1 MSSETRAFHH
11 SRLDPSEAS
20 PQNLEVPEHIDIESN
35 GVRLHT
41 VLAGP
46 GEGPPLI
53 LLHGF
58 PEFWYGWRH
67 QIGPLARAGYRV
79 IVPDQRGYNLSD
91 KPAGVRDYRGE
102 ALVAD
107 LLGLMQALKLQRTSL
122 IGHDWGAAV
131 AWWAASAH
139 PDRIE
144 RLAILNVPHPK
155 VMARALR
162 TSWRQ
167 RLRSWYIAFF
177 QLPRVPELM
186 LRAAGFAG
194 MKAALRRSARSGTF
208 SAAELNTYR
217 QAWAQPGALTA
228 MLNWYRAAARYRP
241 RISLQGKIQVP
252 TLMIWGA
259 RDIALGLELSQASI
273 ELCERG
279 RLVVLEE
286 ATHFVQHCA
295 AGEVNRLLL
304 EFLSEE
310 NP

>member
-1 MSSETRAFHH
+1 MSFETRAFRH
-11 SRLDPSEAS
+11 SPLDPGAASSE
-20 PQNLEVPEHIDIESN
+20 NLESLEQIDIESN

-46 GEGPPLI
+46 GEGTPLI

-67 QIGPLARAGYRV
+67 QIGPLAQAGYRV
-79 IVPDQRGYNLSD
+79 IVPDQRGYNLSG

-107 LLGLMQALKLQRTSL
+107 LFGLMQALDVQRASL

-131 AWWAASAH
+131 AWWAATAH
-139 PDRIE
+139 AERIE
-144 RLAILNVPHPK
+144 RLVILNVPHPK

-177 QLPRVPELM
+177 QLPRLPEL
-186 LRAAGFAG
+186 LLGAAGFAG
-194 MKAALRRSARSGTF
+194 MVATMRRSGRSGTF

-217 QAWAQPGALTA
+217 QAWGQPGALTA

-259 RDIALGLELSQASI
+259 RDIAMGLGLARASL
-273 ELCERG
+273 EWCEHG
-279 RLVVLEE
+279 QLVVLEE
-286 ATHFVQHCA
+286 ATHWVQHDA
-295 AGEVNRLLL
+295 ADEVNRLLL
-304 EFLSEE
+304 GFLSEG

>member
-1 MSSETRAFHH
+1 MSSKPHAFHH
-11 SRLDPSEAS
+11 PRLSPSAAS
-20 PQNLEVPEHIDIESN
+20 HESLESLEHIEIESN

-67 QIGPLARAGYRV
+67 QIGPLAQAGYRV
-79 IVPDQRGYNLSD
+79 IVPDQRGYNLSE
-91 KPAGVRDYRGE
+91 KPAGVREYRGE
-102 ALVAD
+102 ALVED
-107 LLGLMQALKLQRTSL
+107 VLGLMQALGLQRVSV

-131 AWWAASAH
+131 AWWTASAY
-139 PDRIE
+139 PERIE
-144 RLAILNVPHPK
+144 RLVILNVPHPK

-177 QLPRVPELM
+177 QLPRVPELL
-186 LRAAGFAG
+186 LRAAGFARMQAG
-194 MKAALRRSARSGTF
+194 LRRSARSGTF
-208 SAAELNTYR
+208 VAPELEAYR

-241 RISLQGKIQVP
+241 RISLRKKIQVP

-259 RDIALGLELSQASI
+259 RDLALGLELAQASI

-286 ATHFVQHCA
+286 ATHWVQHE
-295 AGEVNRLLL
+295 AGDEVNRLLL

-310 NP
+310 TP

>member
-1 MSSETRAFHH
+1 MSRESGAFHH
-11 SRLDPSEAS
+11 SPLDPAAAS
-20 PQNLEVPEHIDIESN
+20 SQNLESLEHIEIESN

-41 VLAGP
+41 ILAGP
-46 GEGPPLI
+46 AKGPPLI

-67 QIGPLARAGYRV
+67 QIGPLAQAGYRV

-91 KPAGVRDYRGE
+91 KPAGVQDYRGE

-107 LLGLMQALKLQRTSL
+107 LLGLMQAHALQRVSL

-131 AWWAASAH
+131 AWWAAAAH
-139 PDRIE
+139 AERIE
-144 RLAILNVPHPK
+144 RLVILNVPHLK

-162 TSWRQ
+162 TNWRQ

-177 QLPRVPELM
+177 QIPRLPELL
-186 LRAAGFAG
+186 LRAGGFAG
-194 MKAALRRSARSGTF
+194 MVAAMRRSGRPGTF

-259 RDIALGLELSQASI
+259 RDTALELELARASI
-273 ELCERG
+273 ELCKRG
-279 RLVVLEE
+279 RLVVLDE
-286 ATHFVQHCA
+286 ATHWVQHEA

-304 EFLSEE
+304 GFLSEE

>member
-1 MSSETRAFHH
+1 MSRETSALHH
-11 SRLDPSEAS
+11 SEEDPSGPS
-20 PQNLEVPEHIDIESN
+20 PLDLVSLEHIEIESN

-41 VLAGP
+41 VLSGP
-46 GEGPPLI
+46 SEGPPLI

-58 PEFWYGWRH
+58 PEFWYGWRR
-67 QIGPLARAGYRV
+67 QIGPLAQAGYRV

-91 KPAGVRDYRGE
+91 KPAGIREYRGE
-102 ALVAD
+102 TLVAD
-107 LLGLMQALKLQRTSL
+107 LLGLMQALDLPRASL

-131 AWWAASAH
+131 AWWAAAAY
-139 PDRIE
+139 PQRIR
-144 RLAILNVPHPK
+144 RLVILNVPHPR

-177 QLPRVPELM
+177 QLPRVPELL
-186 LRAAGFAG
+186 LRAAGFAAMRAG
-194 MKAALRRSARSGTF
+194 LRRSARVKTF
-208 SAAELNTYR
+208 SAADLNAYR

-228 MLNWYRAAARYRP
+228 MLNWYRAAARNRP
-241 RISLQGKIQVP
+241 RISLQEKIRVP

-259 RDIALGLELSQASI
+259 RDIALGLELARAS
-273 ELCERG
+273 LGWCEYG
-279 RLVVLEE
+279 QLVVLEE
-286 ATHFVQHCA
+286 ATHWVQHDA

-304 EFLSEE
+304 GFLSEG